1 MDIAQYVGL
10 FLIKNEYC
18 YMPGIGSLQ
27 IDKKPAKYN
36 AETKEMNAPEYEIT
50 FQKNAGSIDDSF
62 ANFIAT
68 NERISIAHA
77 SNYFKDYCAS
87 VKSDIKEGK
96 DVIIPG
102 IGKLFSTDHQTIQ
115 FEKDAN
121 LQIKGK
127 SIPFFKV
134 SPEAEKKNEETIS
147 NIFEQTAFKEPNADE
162 EIVMKAPQ
170 VNWTKIILL
179 GISILAIIGLVIY
192 FILSSSSNNKVVQ
205 NQETQPAL
213 TPEPI
218 EAPVDSMKKDSTH
231 TQSVVSSNVD
241 SYLVLINAYPTKERA
256 ERRVAQLKSYGHTVS
271 LNSKDSLHFNVVM
284 TMPST
289 VDTTQ
294 YLDSLGKL
302 FGSKIHIL
310 K

>member
-18 YMPGIGSLQ
+18 YMPGIGSFQ

-36 AETKEMNAPEYEIT
+36 AETREMSAPEYEIS
-50 FQKNAGSIDDSF
+50 FKKNAGSIDDSF

-77 SNYFKDYCAS
+77 SNYFKDYCARI
-87 VKSDIKEGK
+87 KSEIKEGK
-96 DVIIPG
+96 DVTIPG
-102 IGKLFSTDHQTIQ
+102 IGKLYSTDNQTIQ

-134 SPEAEKKNEETIS
+134 SPEAEKKDEPTIS
-147 NIFEQTAFKEPNADE
+147 NIFEQTALKEPTADE
-162 EIVMKAPQ
+162 EIIMKAPQ

-179 GISILAIIGLVIY
+179 GISALAIIGLVIY
-192 FILSSSSNNKVVQ
+192 FIVSSQIGNKD
-205 NQETQPAL
+205 
-213 TPEPI
+213 TPSQSVEPTPISQPI
-218 EAPVDSMKKDSTH
+218 ETPIDTIKSDTTTMHAPASTN
-231 TQSVVSSNVD
+231 SD
-241 SYLVLINAYPTKERA
+241 GYLVLINSYPSKDRA
-256 ERRVAQLKSYGHTVS
+256 EKRVSQLNSYGHSVT
-271 LNSKDSLHFNVVM
+271 LNTKDSVQYNVVLSI
-284 TMPST
+284 PSS

-302 FGSKIHIL
+302 FGSRVHIL